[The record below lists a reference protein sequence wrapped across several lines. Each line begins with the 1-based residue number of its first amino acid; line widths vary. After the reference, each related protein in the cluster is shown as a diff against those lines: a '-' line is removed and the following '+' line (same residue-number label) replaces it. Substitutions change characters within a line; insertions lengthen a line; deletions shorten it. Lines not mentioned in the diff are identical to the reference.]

1 MSGASDSGIL
11 QRSRTGENTFYDWS
25 FALKKIL
32 IISDENEFTK
42 SFATSLASHGYEVTI
57 HGNALEALEVF
68 EPHIYELVII
78 DIRLP
83 QVNGF
88 SVYRKLVQLDEE
100 VNVCF
105 LTNVEVR
112 KSEFDILFPDLDVKF
127 FLTKPLSVP
136 ALMEQ
141 LERAQITTHKHE
153 LVSR

>member
-1 MSGASDSGIL
+1 MSCTSDSRIL
-11 QRSRTGENTFYDWS
+11 QRWRAGETAFYNWS

-32 IISDENEFTK
+32 IISDENEITK
-42 SFATSLASHGYEVTI
+42 SFVTSLASQGCEVTVY
-57 HGNALEALEVF
+57 GNALEALGEF
-68 EPHIYELVII
+68 EPHIYELVIV

-83 QVNGF
+83 RVNGF
-88 SVYRKLVQLDEE
+88 SVYRKLVQMDEE

-136 ALMEQ
+136 ALMKH
-141 LERAQITTHKHE
+141 LEHAQITTDKRE